1 MKLSTPILL
10 SFAGFLPTSIE
21 AATPYTCLPFYQVSY
36 QAGVAL
42 QTAIVA
48 KAAKYGT
55 AGVDLVRSLDTKC
68 LVC

>member
-1 MKLSTPILL
+1 MKFSIPILL
-10 SFAGFLPTSIE
+10 SFAGLLPTAIE

-55 AGVDLVRSLDTKC
+55 TGVDLVRILPAKC
-68 LVC
+68 LFC